1 MNRPNLQFIYSK
13 YPTASDCISKFE
25 TIRWQA
31 GPICPRC
38 DSQRFTPIESQNRY
52 HCNGCNTK
60 YSVMAGTIF
69 HKSHVDLR
77 KWFLLIAIVMD
88 SRKSPGVRW
97 LARVLGVNKNTANYM
112 LMRIRHN
119 AAKSFALLL
128 RIRDEVMND
137 EQY

>member
-1 MNRPNLQFIYSK
+1 
-13 YPTASDCISKFE
+13 
-25 TIRWQA
+25 
-31 GPICPRC
+31 
-38 DSQRFTPIESQNRY
+38 
-52 HCNGCNTK
+52 
-60 YSVMAGTIF
+60 MAGTIF